1 MTEVSIK
8 YPEWLYIDVNGNISH
23 GYDQEWFGDEWQRIS
38 GCGPTTATQVLSYSQ
53 FRDGMLEFST
63 ASNQEKALERMNI
76 MWNYVK
82 PRFGGGV
89 YKTQWMDAGLKKLMV
104 DFDLPYDVHM
114 INVSPFCASRIDVE
128 AAAKFIESGLAQDVP
143 IAFLNRHKG
152 KERALYTWH
161 WVPIYKIF
169 RVGDDVRCGI
179 FDEGEIRD
187 FSLSNWLK
195 DTILGGGF
203 CYISK
208 KV

>member
-1 MTEVSIK
+1 MAEVSIK
-8 YPEWLYIDVNGNISH
+8 HPEWLYIDVNGSISH
-23 GYDQEWFGDEWQRIS
+23 GYDQEWFDDEWQRIS
-38 GCGPTTATQVLSYSQ
+38 GCGPTTATQVLSYAQ
-53 FRDGMLEFST
+53 FRDGMLDIST
-63 ASNQEKALERMNI
+63 AANQEKALERMNV

-89 YKTQWMDAGLKKLMV
+89 YKTQWMDAGLKKMMG
-104 DFDLPYDVHM
+104 DFQLPYHVHM
-114 INVSPFCASRIDVE
+114 VNVSPFCASRIDIE
-128 AAAKFIESGLAQDVP
+128 KAAEFIEKGLSQDVP
-143 IAFLNRHKG
+143 VAFLNRHKG

-169 RVGDDVRCGI
+169 CVGDDIRCGI

-187 FSLSNWLK
+187 FSISNWLK